1 METIRAIN
9 IIAAA
14 EEAGVDGTRTPGG
27 VALNK
32 QSQKIHLAAVQ
43 AVIIL
48 QANGL
53 NPDDDLATQTRLAA
67 AVDRQITGKTSEH
80 QDEPTVARSI
90 LNDFY
95 LQEAAAARLKMAG
108 EQDPLAYV
116 ANPDTRRDLDVT
128 FDILERNRIK
138 ADAILKTA
146 SKNDMVAIASGRFDQ
161 VHSEHT
167 RFAVGTILRHTQEQ
181 MATPTAAMPNKPQA
195 VETLTE
201 TRRYPSSGI
210 GTGSKVTPVAPL
222 ASGRR
227 TTGVGR

>member
-1 METIRAIN
+1 MIRRPPRSTLT
-9 IIAAA
+9 
-14 EEAGVDGTRTPGG
+14 DTLFPYTTLFR
-27 VALNK
+27 
-32 QSQKIHLAAVQ
+32 S
-43 AVIIL
+43 
-48 QANGL
+48 
-53 NPDDDLATQTRLAA
+53 TQTRLAA

-146 SKNDMVAIASGRFDQ
+146 SKNDMVAIDRKR
-161 VHSEHT
+161 T
-167 RFAVGTILRHTQEQ
+167 RL
-181 MATPTAAMPNKPQA
+181 N
-195 VETLTE
+195 
-201 TRRYPSSGI
+201 SSH
-210 GTGSKVTPVAPL
+210 
-222 ASGRR
+222 
-227 TTGVGR
+227 